1 MRFENDV
8 LSECVTLFF
17 FSFFFP
23 LEIWLSMVFIIYR
36 IDSGFWLVLSMDVG
50 IKLAKI
56 Y

>member
-8 LSECVTLFF
+8 LSECVTLF
-17 FSFFFP
+17 FFFP